1 MGPCVPPLP
10 PVNPVVEV
18 SAGVVWFCVPP
29 FPPTNPLGEFV
40 GCVEL
45 SVLFEEDVVLLFYDT
60 VTGEIFLFI
69 ITIAAMSTPKEIAL
83 VETVVAKVVVKRG
96 SEDVDKVEVVK
107 VLPYCYHVSIDI
119 ARVPRGPTR
128 DAKLKMLKTLVGA
141 KKYISE
147 VKTPSPRAPQL

>member
-1 MGPCVPPLP
+1 
-10 PVNPVVEV
+10 VNPVVEV

>member
-1 MGPCVPPLP
+1 M
-10 PVNPVVEV
+10 NPVVEE
-18 SAGVVWFCVPP
+18 SADAVWFCEPP

-45 SVLFEEDVVLLFYDT
+45 SVLFEVDVVLLFYYT

-107 VLPYCYHVSIDI
+107 VLPYCYQVSIDI

-128 DAKLKMLKTLVGA
+128 EAKLKMLKTLVGA

-147 VKTPSPRAPQL
+147 VRTPRPRAPQL